1 MQVINYKCQDPRT
14 QELLNE
20 DIKLNVT
27 KQNELKAKEQDILI
41 REKENEI
48 KKKQKDLDMQ
58 MMQKDR
64 EMGMKDKELEIQL
77 RLKELELQVSEEKKR
92 TELLMVKRD
101 NAVKEGEFEGK
112 AQGMAVEA
120 FLSSLGSIPLE
131 NKMAIWMTMRDLDK
145 SSMLYS
151 RVTGINMYPPQADM
165 KFFK

>member
-1 MQVINYKCQDPRT
+1 M
-14 QELLNE
+14 
-20 DIKLNVT
+20 T

-48 KKKQKDLDMQ
+48 KKRQKDLDMQ

-101 NAVKEGEFEGK
+101 NAVKECEFKGK
-112 AQGMAVEA
+112 AQGMPVDDCFA
-120 FLSSLGSIPLE
+120 SLGYIPTFDTTR
-131 NKMAIWMTMRDLDK
+131 WRF
-145 SSMLYS
+145 
-151 RVTGINMYPPQADM
+151 G
-165 KFFK
+165 